1 VLDQNSRAWYYRSLI
16 FGRIKK
22 MNTLRPSPFDTGEI
36 DLDDDYYELSEDEIK
51 EMWAQALSEDLGL
64 EE

>member
-1 VLDQNSRAWYYRSLI
+1 
-16 FGRIKK
+16 